1 MNPNFFVAS
10 VENKEKV
17 IKVLELFK
25 RKQIAYTICIFSY
38 NETDTQ
44 KLRYLNYDE
53 LFDLNSKNDIIFLCS
68 SDIENYSYFKFY
80 SEDINFMIFHIDT
93 VNSTL
98 KTLFDM
104 STQSYESLL
113 QYIDKEILSKEKKV
127 IEDYLSYAILQY
139 KSKREKSFCD
149 NKQNIFFI
157 QHELNISQ
165 RIIL

>member
-80 SEDINFMIFHIDT
+80 SEDCLG
-93 VNSTL
+93 S
-98 KTLFDM
+98 
-104 STQSYESLL
+104 
-113 QYIDKEILSKEKKV
+113 
-127 IEDYLSYAILQY
+127 
-139 KSKREKSFCD
+139 
-149 NKQNIFFI
+149 
-157 QHELNISQ
+157 
-165 RIIL
+165 